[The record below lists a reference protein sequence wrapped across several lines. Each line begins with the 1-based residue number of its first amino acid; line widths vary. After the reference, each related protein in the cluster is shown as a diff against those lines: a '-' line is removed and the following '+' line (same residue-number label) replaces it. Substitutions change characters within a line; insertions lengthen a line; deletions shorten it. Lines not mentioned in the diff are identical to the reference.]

1 MNTIKERSFLP
12 FILFM
17 AVLLLFGIQEAESQE
32 KEKGLVLRIDVKK
45 EMKVQRGNDRETI
58 TVPVETTNPGDILVY
73 TISYTNTR
81 ESVVQNASVVDP
93 IPEGAELIL
102 DSASGEGTTI
112 TYSINNGRTFHSP
125 PVKQVIRRT
134 DGTREEKT
142 ATPDMYTHIKW
153 NFNIPLSPGQ
163 TGLLKFKATVK

>member
-1 MNTIKERSFLP
+1 MNSIKERSFLP
-12 FILFM
+12 FMLFL
-17 AVLLLFGIQEAESQE
+17 AALLLFGAQSGESQE
-32 KEKGLVLRIDVKK
+32 RERGLVLQMDVKK
-45 EMKVQRGNDRETI
+45 EIKVQRGNDQETI

-73 TISYTNTR
+73 TISYINTR

-93 IPEGAELIL
+93 IPKGAEYLPG
-102 DSASGEGTTI
+102 SASGEGTKI
-112 TYSINNGRTFHSP
+112 TYSINNGRTFYSP
-125 PVKQVIRRT
+125 PVKQIIRKP